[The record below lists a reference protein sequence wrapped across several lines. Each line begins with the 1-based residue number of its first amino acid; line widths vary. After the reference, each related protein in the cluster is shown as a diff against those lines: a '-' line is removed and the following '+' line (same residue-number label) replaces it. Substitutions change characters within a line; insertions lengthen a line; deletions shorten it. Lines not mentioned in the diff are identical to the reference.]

1 MRKLFLIIMTLVAC
15 SWAAMAQTTYRGTVV
30 DAETNEPLV
39 GATIMP
45 IGGGNGAA
53 TDIDGKYS
61 ISVPS
66 NVHQAKVTY
75 VGYREQVVKL
85 TNNMTIK
92 LVSTEQNLDDLVV
105 VAYGTATKESL
116 TGSVAVVDSKEIED
130 RPVSSVTAALEGNAP
145 GVQVDNST
153 SRPGESPSI
162 RIRGFNSINGS
173 NAPLYV
179 VDGVVYDGDPSDIN
193 PADIESMSV
202 LKDAA
207 SCALYGNRGANGVI
221 LINTKRAKNKGR
233 VEVTLQVRQ
242 GMYNRGLPFYDT
254 LGADQWMETALAGWA
269 HGKYT
274 SSTQYS
280 SYEEALKACAFTFI
294 NSDYMMNTNIYDAAP
309 TSVFNEYGK
318 LVATR
323 LPGYTDLDWWKAVSR
338 TGARQ
343 EYNVNAAG
351 ATENFDV
358 FASVGYLKEN
368 GYMLQT
374 DFERFNGRVVANFQ
388 PVSYFRMGTNI
399 SVAHTVSEMGSAD
412 PDQLGAVSNPFLVN
426 FYPPIQSYYAHEDD
440 GSIITED
447 GTPVWNVGGLNKG
460 SNVAWVMRLNKNN
473 WTYNILNGSLYGTAI
488 IPYGFELTF
497 RGTMM
502 RQKGTGLEYSN
513 NIVGSQAGKGGLD
526 MTTDSFGSHSFM
538 QILTWN
544 HDYGNHNV
552 DLLLDHENYQYFV
565 DQTFLRKSGQ
575 QLPGNYFLSNFQDN
589 DASSQGR
596 VMYRTESYLGRVRY
610 NYDQRYFGEV
620 SLRRDGTSRF
630 AKDGRW
636 GTFWSV
642 GASWVINREKF
653 MQNVDWVNY
662 LKLRAAYGSV
672 AQDASAGA
680 YAYWALYSQG
690 FYGDEVTLTPS
701 QLAANNL
708 RWEAAKTFDIAVEGS
723 LFNDR
728 LNFSIGYYDK
738 RNADLIFSM
747 AAPASS
753 GMTNNS
759 GVNSSVLN
767 NVGTMS
773 NRGWELQFGVDILK
787 TRDWKWNFSID
798 ATFNKNKIVAL
809 PDNKDIPGSALF
821 KGYSRYEHFDV
832 EWAGVDRV
840 TGNSLYYMAPDSP
853 DYWTINDDG
862 SHTFNESAWNTTV
875 ANAKAAGHYFEMNGE
890 PMTDRTTYA
899 KRRILG
905 SPIPT
910 VYGSFGTNLTW
921 RDISLGLLFTYSLGG
936 KSYNSNYATLM
947 NNYQIGAMHKD
958 ILKAWTEA
966 DAIPGYYD
974 QDGNAVYFEHAINEN
989 GAQVVNP
996 GDIDPKGVPVNDTY
1010 LSNYNNGASSRYL
1023 VSNNYLTLK
1032 NLNVSYSFPRKWVNA
1047 LMLQN
1052 ISLGFAVDNLFIITR
1067 QKGLNPQ
1074 YGFAGGQGAYYVP
1087 SRVFSFQLNVKF

>member
-30 DAETNEPLV
+30 DAENNEPLI

-45 IGGGNGAA
+45 IGGGQGAA

-61 ISVPS
+61 ISVPT
-66 NVHQAKVTY
+66 NVTTAKVTY
-75 VGYREQVVKL
+75 VGYKEQVVKL

-92 LVSTEQNLDDLVV
+92 LVSTEQNLDDVVV

-116 TGSVAVVDSKEIED
+116 TGSVAVVGAQEIED
-130 RPVSSVTAALEGNAP
+130 RPVTSVTAALEGNAP

-153 SRPGESPSI
+153 TRPGESPTI

-193 PADIESMSV
+193 PADIASMSV

-221 LINTKRAKNKGR
+221 LINTKRANSKSK

-269 HGKYT
+269 RGR
-274 SSTQYS
+274 YS
-280 SYEEALKACAFTFI
+280 SSNEFSSYQEALKSSAFTFI
-294 NSDYMMNTNIYDAAP
+294 NSDYMMETNIYDAPA
-309 TSVFNEYGK
+309 TSVFNEEGK
-318 LVATR
+318 LVAKR

-338 TGARQ
+338 TGNRQ

-351 ATENFDV
+351 ATENFDA

-374 DFERFNGRVVANFQ
+374 DFERFNGRVVANYH
-388 PVSYFRMGTNI
+388 PVSYFKMGTNI
-399 SVAHTVSEMGSAD
+399 SAAYTNSEMGSAD
-412 PDQLGAVSNPFLVN
+412 PEDLLSANNPFLVE
-426 FYPPIQSYYAHEDD
+426 FMPPIQSYYTHNED

-447 GTPVWNVGGLNKG
+447 GEPVWNVGGLNKG
-460 SNVAWVMRLNKNN
+460 SNIAWIMRLNKNN
-473 WTYNILNGSLYGTAI
+473 WQYNILNGSLYGTAI

-497 RGTMM
+497 RGSMM
-502 RQKGTGLEYSN
+502 RQKGTGYEYSN
-513 NIVGSQAGKGGLD
+513 NIVGSQAGKGGID
-526 MTTDSFGSHSFM
+526 MYNISVGSHTFM
-538 QILTWN
+538 QTLTWN

-552 DLLLDHENYQYFV
+552 DVLLDHENYQYFS
-565 DQTFLRKSGQ
+565 DQSFLRKSAQ
-575 QLPGNYFLSNFQDN
+575 MLPNNVNLGNFESNDY
-589 DASSQGR
+589 SSQAKGK
-596 VMYRTESYLGRVRY
+596 YRTESYLGRVRY

-630 AKDGRW
+630 SENNRW

-642 GASWVINREKF
+642 GGSWVINREKF

-672 AQDASAGA
+672 GNDAAAGA
-680 YAYWALYSQG
+680 YAYWALYS
-690 FYGDEVTLTPS
+690 FRTYGDLGSLLPS
-701 QLAANNL
+701 QIAANNIK
-708 RWEAAKTFDIAVEGS
+708 WEATKTFDIALEGS

-728 LNFSIGYYDK
+728 LSFSIGYFDK
-738 RNADLIFSM
+738 RNADLLFNM

-753 GMTNNS
+753 GMTGNS
-759 GVNSSVLN
+759 GLNSSVLTN
-767 NVGTMS
+767 IGTMS
-773 NRGWELQFGVDILK
+773 NRGWELQFSVDLLR
-787 TRDWKWNFSID
+787 TRDWYWNFSVD
-798 ATFNKNKIVAL
+798 ATLYKNKIVAL
-809 PDNKDIPGSALF
+809 PNHKDQPGQGWF
-821 KGYSRYEHFDV
+821 QGYSLYEHYMV
-832 EWAGVDRV
+832 EWAGVDMV

-853 DYWTINDDG
+853 DYWDIQDDG
-862 SHTFNESAWNTTV
+862 SHTFNEAAWNTQV
-875 ANAKAAGHYFEMNGE
+875 ANAKASGHYFEVNGV
-890 PMTDRTTYA
+890 PMTDRTQYA
-899 KRRILG
+899 KRRLMG
-905 SPIPT
+905 TSLPT
-910 VYGSFGTNLTW
+910 CYGSFGTNLSW
-921 RDISLGLLFTYSLGG
+921 KDLSLGLLFTYSLGG
-936 KSYNSNYATLM
+936 KSYNSNYESLM
-947 NNYQIGAMHKD
+947 NNDQIGAMHKD
-958 ILKAWTEA
+958 MLKSWTEG

-974 QDGNAVYFEHAINEN
+974 AAGNPVYFEHQTEDGVQILNS
-989 GAQVVNP
+989 
-996 GDIDPKGVPVNDTY
+996 GDINKDAVPVNDTY
-1010 LSNYNNGASSRYL
+1010 LANYNNAGSSRFL
-1023 VSNNYLTLK
+1023 VSNNYLYLK
-1032 NLNVSYSFPRKWVNA
+1032 NLNVNYNLPRKWVNA
-1047 LMLQN
+1047 LMLQG
-1052 ISLGFAVDNLFIITR
+1052 ISLGFSVDNLFVITR

-1074 YGFAGGQGAYYVP
+1074 YSYSGGQGAYYVP

>member
-1 MRKLFLIIMTLVAC
+1 MTLVAC

-61 ISVPS
+61 ITVP
-66 NVHQAKVTY
+66 NTVRQAKVTY
-75 VGYREQVVKL
+75 VGYQEQVVKL

-116 TGSVAVVDSKEIED
+116 TGSVAVVGAKEIEE
-130 RPVSSVTAALEGNAP
+130 RPVTSVTSALEGNAP

-153 SRPGESPSI
+153 TRPGESPSI

-221 LINTKRAKNKGR
+221 LINTKRAKSKSK

-242 GMYNRGLPFYDT
+242 GMYTRGLPFYDT

-269 HGKYT
+269 HGKYS
-274 SSTQYS
+274 SSTQFS
-280 SYEEALKACAFTFI
+280 SYQEALKSSAFTFI
-294 NSDYMMNTNIYDAAP
+294 DSDYMMGTNIYDAPA
-309 TSVFNEYGK
+309 TSVFNEEGK
-318 LVATR
+318 LVAKR

-343 EYNVNAAG
+343 EYNVNATG

-388 PVSYFRMGTNI
+388 PVPYFRMGTNI
-399 SVAHTVSEMGSAD
+399 SAGHTVSELGSAD
-412 PDQLGAVSNPFLVN
+412 PDQLNSNTNPFLVN
-426 FYPPIQSYYAHEDD
+426 FYPPIQSYYAHNED

-447 GTPVWNVGGLNKG
+447 GTPVWNTDGLNKG

-473 WTYNILNGSLYGTAI
+473 WTYNVLNGTLYGTAI

-497 RGTMM
+497 RGSMM
-502 RQKGTGLEYSN
+502 RQKGTGYEYSN
-513 NIVGSQAGKGGLD
+513 NIVGSQAGKGGID
-526 MTTDSFGSHSFM
+526 MTNDSFGSDTFM
-538 QILTWN
+538 QTLTWN
-544 HDYGNHNV
+544 HEYGNHYV
-552 DLLLDHENYQYFV
+552 DVLLDHENYQYFV

-575 QLPGNYFLSNFQDN
+575 LLPGNYYLGNFESDDISLQ
-589 DASSQGR
+589 AR
-596 VMYRTESYLGRVRY
+596 AKYRTESYLGRVRY
-610 NYDQRYFGEV
+610 NYDQKYFGEV

-630 AKDGRW
+630 SKDRRW

-672 AQDASAGA
+672 GNDASAGA
-680 YAYWALYSQG
+680 YAYWALYS
-690 FYGDEVTLTPS
+690 FNTYGDAVTLTPS
-701 QLAANNL
+701 QLAANNVK
-708 RWEAAKTFDIAVEGS
+708 WEATKTFDIALEGS
-723 LFNDR
+723 LFQDR
-728 LNFSIGYYDK
+728 LNFSIGYFDK
-738 RNADLIFSM
+738 RNADLLFNM
-747 AAPASS
+747 ASPASS
-753 GMTNNS
+753 GMTSNS
-759 GVNSSVLN
+759 GLNSSVLTN
-767 NVGTMS
+767 IGTMS
-773 NRGWELQFGVDILK
+773 NRGWELQFGVNILRNK
-787 TRDWKWNFSID
+787 DWRWDFSLD
-798 ATFNKNKIVAL
+798 ATFLKNKIISL
-809 PDNKDIPGSALF
+809 PNKKDQPGNGWF
-821 KGYSRYEHFDV
+821 QGYSLYEHYMV
-832 EWAGVDRV
+832 EWAGVDQV

-862 SHTFNESAWNTTV
+862 SHTFNESAWNTNV
-875 ANAKAAGHYFEMNGE
+875 ANAKASGHYFEVNGV
-890 PMTDRTTYA
+890 PMTDRTAYA

-910 VYGSFGTNLTW
+910 VSGSFGTNVSW

-936 KSYNSNYATLM
+936 KSYNSNYAELM
-947 NNYQIGAMHKD
+947 NNNQIGAMHKD
-958 ILKAWTEA
+958 MLKSWTEA

-974 QDGNAVYFEHAINEN
+974 QNGDAVYFAHLIEDGVQI
-989 GAQVVNP
+989 VNP
-996 GDIDPKGVPVNDTY
+996 SDINPKGIPVNDTY
-1010 LSNYNNGASSRYL
+1010 LSNYNNSGSSRFL

-1032 NLNVSYSFPRKWVNA
+1032 NLNISYNFPRKWVNA
-1047 LMLQN
+1047 MMLQN
-1052 ISLGFAVDNLFIITR
+1052 LSLGFAVDNLFIITR

-1074 YGFAGGQGAYYVP
+1074 YGFSGGQGAYYVP